1 LFFII
6 AIPEEEEDPSP
17 SIDWNTMNNLQYD
30 GWRNDLLDIEQSQ
43 EGNVKNMV
51 AGWAMGEASPWF
63 D

>member
-1 LFFII
+1 M
-6 AIPEEEEDPSP
+6 
-17 SIDWNTMNNLQYD
+17 DWNSINNLQQYD
-30 GWRNDLLDIEQSQ
+30 CWRNDLLDIEQSQ